1 MDKYSD
7 LEFSALVE
15 ISKLANLLQYVMDL
29 GMEEITSK
37 QWLPLMLLGQ
47 FTEAPTLNQLAEKCG
62 ITRQSTK
69 QLVDKLNERELI
81 EIRKDENDKRSM
93 RISITE
99 KGMNW
104 GEHNFERNSKFVK
117 DLFGEVSEEELMTFY
132 LVLNKL
138 MKKLIE
144 IKDDFTKET
153 V

>member
-7 LEFSALVE
+7 LEFGVLVE

-37 QWLPLMLLGQ
+37 QWLPLMMLGQ
-47 FTEAPTLNQLAEKCG
+47 FTEEPSLNQLAEKCG

-69 QLVDKLNERELI
+69 QLVDKLSEKELI
-81 EIRKDENDKRSM
+81 EVRKNKNDKRSI

-104 GEHNFERNSKFVK
+104 GEQNFERNSKFVK
-117 DLFGEVSEEELMTFY
+117 DLFCEISEEELKTFY
-132 LVLNKL
+132 IVQNKL
-138 MKKLIE
+138 LKKLTE
-144 IKDDFTKET
+144 IKDDFVKEAD
-153 V
+153 

>member
-7 LEFSALVE
+7 LEFGVLVE

-37 QWLPLMLLGQ
+37 QWLPLMMLGQ
-47 FTEAPTLNQLAEKCG
+47 FTEEPSLNQLAEKCG

-69 QLVDKLNERELI
+69 QLVDKLSEKELI
-81 EIRKDENDKRSM
+81 EVRKNKNDKRSI

-104 GEHNFERNSKFVK
+104 GEQNFERNSKFVK
-117 DLFGEVSEEELMTFY
+117 DLFCEVSEEELKTFY
-132 LVLNKL
+132 IVQNKL
-138 MKKLIE
+138 LKKLTE
-144 IKDDFTKET
+144 IKDDFVKEAD
-153 V
+153 